1 MRTKRLA
8 AIVVCAVSAVG
19 LLSLAR
25 GEDAEAKKPGKESIV
40 IPADGVKEF
49 SVIGR
54 STLFRITVTTIAGG
68 EISEPKIK
76 GPAKLIR
83 FAEIQEVGP
92 DDSLIVGSLRQE
104 FVFRGTG
111 DGKVGIVFEI
121 KTPTQPEPTTEKY
134 MVTIK

>member
-8 AIVVCAVSAVG
+8 AIVVCAVSVVG

-25 GEDAEAKKPGKESIV
+25 GEDAEAKKPAKESIV

-49 SVIGR
+49 SVTGR

-92 DDSLIVGSLRQE
+92 DDSLIVGPLRQE
-104 FVFRGTG
+104 FVFGGTG
-111 DGKVGIVFEI
+111 PGKVSIEFGIQA
-121 KTPTQPEPTTEKY
+121 PNQADRQTEKY
-134 MVTIK
+134 TVTIK